1 MDVNALSIKTM
12 SADDMLSF
20 FHDRYDSISVPE
32 QIEFDDFGRIEQ
44 MIAFL
49 ANERGYLN
57 YMFSI
62 LDIETRRF
70 KIAKEKER
78 YDEAVCKKN
87 IVKIYIET
95 MDIMNKAVS
104 RMITVYQLEKEELRE
119 ENRVNNVEV

>member
-1 MDVNALSIKTM
+1 MDVNALSIKSM

-119 ENRVNNVEV
+119 ENRVNNVAV

>member
-1 MDVNALSIKTM
+1 MDVNALSIKSM
-12 SADDMLSF
+12 SPDDMLSF

-119 ENRVNNVEV
+119 ENRVNNVAV

>member
-1 MDVNALSIKTM
+1 MDVNALSIKSM

-119 ENRVNNVEV
+119 ENRVSNVAV